1 MVDAKFAPHAH
12 TEFGSENEQLNLEDL
27 QREVT
32 QLLEGIYSL
41 IKTTQN
47 NLSGDL
53 SEQKYEQFQQQ
64 IGEASQNV
72 TDLQLRMAIAAPM
85 KAGKST
91 IINAIIG
98 EELLPS
104 CAAAMT
110 TIPTEI
116 VFNAKLS
123 EPQLTCNEE
132 FLYYIQDI
140 YIVIKQQIQLMGMES
155 IRAKISRYP
164 HLTELLTEIHNTE
177 DVPFSHQI
185 IGRESINQALN
196 RLNHLIR
203 LSTVIDPFTDPLSQ
217 LAEIPRIET
226 PFLGSMAGKQAQTL
240 GNLVIIDTPGPNEA
254 GENLKLTAVVEEQL
268 RRSSIVLIVLD
279 FTQLNNEAA
288 EAIKRQVRPVIESIG
303 KENLYVLVNK
313 VDQRRKGD
321 MTSEHVQQFVLADLE
336 LSQADDLSRV
346 FEVSAIQ
353 AFAATKFLREL
364 ERHPEQKPS
373 QMSAAE
379 TLAREVYGIDWEE
392 ELENV
397 NVEILAKKAQKLWQ
411 KSGFAP
417 FLHQAIAALMVSAAP
432 RSIISALN
440 LSRRRLLELKD
451 DLNLY
456 HKAIAQDAEKLQI
469 EIKALETD
477 LAYLESCRTRLTE
490 IEKIKSQL
498 QQKLETILAE
508 LQQEARVSVED
519 YFVEED
525 YERGNLFV
533 KADIKTRELLLTNI
547 SDFDLFPKWLS
558 ENIKSS
564 IEYKTA
570 GIAAFK
576 TERDAAH
583 FAEKVILW
591 AKQRAE
597 TLLFQVRQNTETEI
611 EIARTNLADF
621 LIKET
626 QPIIE
631 RARTRLQEKFEIE
644 LLLPSP
650 AIQTDDDLNV
660 EWQLVKTK
668 TRLVDQGYEER
679 LIKKRAWYYWF
690 GMLPFYD
697 KETYKKPYKKD
708 SYYTVSLY
716 DLVKQINTYIETS
729 IQLTKQKTSIY
740 LDKDL
745 QEQVNNFFT
754 SLDEYLGSYRDNL
767 KQVQASQQLSLQQ
780 QEQLA
785 SNCGCLVSEATNYLE
800 KTDNYLK
807 LIEQFLHQD

>member
-1 MVDAKFAPHAH
+1 MIDAKFAPHAH
-12 TEFGSENEQLNLEDL
+12 TESCIEKEQLNLEDL

-32 QLLEGIYSL
+32 QLLEEISTL
-41 IKTTQN
+41 VSSTRN
-47 NLSGDL
+47 NLSADG
-53 SEQKYEQFQQQ
+53 SEKKYEQFQQQ
-64 IGEASQNV
+64 IREASQNV
-72 TDLQLRMAIAAPM
+72 AGLQLRMAIAAPM

-116 VFNAKLS
+116 VFNANLS
-123 EPQLTCNEE
+123 EPQLICSED

-155 IRAKISRYP
+155 IQAKIARYP
-164 HLTELLTEIHNTE
+164 HLRELLAEIDNTE
-177 DVPFSHQI
+177 DVPFSKQI
-185 IGRESINQALN
+185 IGREKINQALN

-203 LSTVIDPFTDPLSQ
+203 LSTVIDPFIDPLSQ
-217 LAEIPRIET
+217 LTEIPRLET
-226 PFLGSMAGKQAQTL
+226 PFLGSIEGEQTKTL

-321 MTSEHVQQFVLADLE
+321 MTPEQVQQFVLADLE

-346 FEVSAIQ
+346 FEVSAIR

-364 ERHPEQKPS
+364 EGHPEQKPS

-392 ELENV
+392 ELEEV
-397 NVEILAKKAQKLWQ
+397 SAEILVKKARKLWQ

-417 FLHQAIAALMVSAAP
+417 FLRQAIAALMASAAP
-432 RSIISALN
+432 RSLISALN

-451 DLNLY
+451 DLNL
-456 HKAIAQDAEKLQI
+456 HHQAISQDAEKLQT

-490 IEKIKSQL
+490 IDKIKSEL
-498 QQKLETILAE
+498 QQKLETILTE
-508 LQQEARVSVED
+508 LQQAARVSVED

-525 YERGNLFV
+525 YERGNLFI

-547 SDFDLFPKWLS
+547 GDFNLFPKWLS

-564 IEYKTA
+564 LEYKTA

-576 TERDAAH
+576 TERDAAD
-583 FAEKVILW
+583 FAEKIIVW

-597 TLLFQVRQNTETEI
+597 TLLFKVRQNTEIEI
-611 EIARTNLADF
+611 ETAQIDLAEF

-644 LLLPSP
+644 LILPPP
-650 AIQTDDDLNV
+650 ALQPDDNLAV
-660 EWQLVKTK
+660 KWQLVKTK

-679 LIKKRAWYYWF
+679 LVQKRAWYYWF
-690 GMLPFYD
+690 GLIPFYRQ
-697 KETYKKPYKKD
+697 ETYKKPYKKD
-708 SYYTVSLY
+708 NYYTVSLH
-716 DLVKQINTYIETS
+716 DLVKQINTYIENS
-729 IQLTKQKTSIY
+729 IEQIKQKITNY

-745 QEQVNNFFT
+745 QEQVNIFFAG
-754 SLDEYLGSYRDNL
+754 LDEYLGNYRDSL
-767 KQVQASQQLSLQQ
+767 KQVQASQQLSLEQ
-780 QEQLA
+780 QEKLA
-785 SNCGCLVSEATNYLE
+785 SNLSHLIPQTTKYLE
-800 KTDNYLK
+800 KTDKYLQ
-807 LIEQFLHQD
+807 LIEQFLK